1 MKKNYSFLV
10 ALLLLICGS
19 CETKKDF
26 IFDSTSLTMAI
37 DNPPTTLTS
46 MEVNDYYSSVI
57 LSQIMEGLVSIDPKD
72 LTIKPQIA
80 SSWQISDDGLQYAF
94 VIRKNIHFHQHNAFK
109 SKKDRLL
116 QPSDIGHT
124 FERICTKG
132 KKGEVSH
139 AYTFLFKDNL
149 LGAAEFFEGKADTIS
164 GMAIKDQTL
173 TLQLKTKDANFLN
186 KLGNICAAISSQK
199 VYLNKNENSVIGTG
213 PFFFSAKTKQNKLE
227 LLRNA
232 DYYEKDKDGKSL
244 PYLDRLNF
252 IFQTDKIAQ
261 LSLFEKHQTDLM
273 IGIPENSIAKMFEGR
288 IEDFNSKPPVLLMHN
303 NPLLTTNY
311 YSFNLTDVRFQNSKV
326 RQAFNYALNKE
337 ALDKEVLHKQY
348 SALGYYG
355 IVPPISEVFKGYDYA
370 GINKYGYTFQP
381 EKAKKLLAEAGYPK
395 GKKFGIVELI
405 INNNALQ
412 AAVALEI
419 AKQLKTCLNIEIKI
433 IRASF
438 EKKNKAASEAK
449 GSLFASTWTADYA
462 NPETFLANFHGKNIP
477 SDKGQKSTINIARY
491 SNPIFDILFEQ
502 AKNSTKKTD
511 AFDYYAKAEKILLQD
526 PPFIPLWYSGDIQLV
541 YSSVRNLHFNAM
553 NRFIFKE
560 VYKKEWTTAEYLHTS
575 K

>member
-1 MKKNYSFLV
+1 MKKKYAFLV

-19 CETKKDF
+19 CNTKKDF

-37 DNPPTTLTS
+37 DNPPATLES
-46 MEVNDYYSSVI
+46 MEVNDYYSSVV
-57 LSQIMEGLVSIDPKD
+57 LTQIMEGLVSIDPKD

-94 VIRKNIHFHQHNAFK
+94 VIRKNIHFHQHKAFR

-116 QPSDIGHT
+116 QPSDVVHT

-132 KKGEVSH
+132 KKGEATH

-164 GMAIKDQTL
+164 GMEIKDQTI

-186 KLGNICAAISSQK
+186 KLGNICAAITSKK
-199 VYLNKNENSVIGTG
+199 VHLNKNENSVIGTG
-213 PFFFSAKTKQNKLE
+213 PFCFSTNKKQNKLE

-261 LSLFEKHQTDLM
+261 LALFEKHQTDLM

-288 IEDFNSKPPVLLMHN
+288 IEDFNSKPPVLVMHN
-303 NPLLTTNY
+303 NPLLTTHY

-337 ALDKEVLHKQY
+337 DLDTEVLHKQY

-355 IVPPISEVFKGYDYA
+355 IVPPISEVFKGYDYT
-370 GINKYGYTFQP
+370 GIHKYGYTFQP

-405 INNNALQ
+405 INDNALQ
-412 AAVALEI
+412 AAVAAEI
-419 AKQLKTCLNIEIKI
+419 AKQLKTCLDIEVKI
-433 IRASF
+433 IRSSF
-438 EKKNKAASEAK
+438 ELKNKAAGEAK
-449 GSLFASTWTADYA
+449 GSLFASAWTADYA
-462 NPETFLANFHGKNIP
+462 DPETFLANFYGKNIP

-526 PPFIPLWYSGDIQLV
+526 PPFIPLWYSGDIQLI

-560 VYKKEWTTAEYLHTS
+560 VYKKEWTTEEYLHTS